1 MAFGVLEEVLVLAQ
15 ARAGGDDDDGSTST
29 LAGTLTLRPRSNVNI
44 SIAETRIS
52 NVVASK
58 WVTTIPDAGA
68 TNTYGARYVFARLR
82 DERLE
87 IGPRVDWTIRRT
99 LTLQLFLQPFA
110 ASGTYEGFKQLTQS
124 GGGYEAFT
132 GSVRNPN
139 FVLRSMRGNAV
150 LRWEL
155 RGASTL
161 FLVWNQ
167 QRSDRRLEPT
177 RGALDDFRGV
187 DEVVPDDR
195 FLVKV
200 SHRFDFPK

>member
-1 MAFGVLEEVLVLAQ
+1 M
-15 ARAGGDDDDGSTST
+15 GGDDEHGSIST
-29 LAGTLTLRPRSNVNI
+29 ITGTLTLRPRSNVNI
-44 SIAETRIS
+44 SVAATRIS
-52 NVVASK
+52 NVIASK
-58 WVTTIPDAGA
+58 WVA
-68 TNTYGARYVFARLR
+68 TSGGQPIFARLR

-87 IGPRVDWTIRRT
+87 IAPRVDWTIRRT

-110 ASGTYEGFKQLTQS
+110 ASGTYDGFKQLVRP
-124 GGGYEAFT
+124 GGDYEPYR
-132 GSVRNPN
+132 GSIRNPN

-177 RGALDDFRGV
+177 RGAFDDFRSV
-187 DEVVPDDR
+187 TSVEPDDR
-195 FLVKV
+195 FLIKV